1 MINCFP
7 HVYSRILVKRTYTL
21 SNHTPLSLYL
31 NLLYR
36 SLCCLIVEPYSHSL
50 AIIPVLISSVCLSTH
65 PVRLSFVSRFIVLL
79 DSCLDYCLDF
89 RLQLASPWTLL
100 FAGFDLWTVRLLFC
114 SPLDIP
120 VYRLSTPGLSDY
132 SFALWINKSLFQVL
146 SVVCAWFRSPP
157 PNKNCV

>member
-7 HVYSRILVKRTYTL
+7 HVYSRILVKRTCTL
-21 SNHTPLSLYL
+21 SNGAPLSLYL

-50 AIIPVLISSVCLSTH
+50 AITPILISSVSVCLSPY
-65 PVRLSFVSRFIVLL
+65 PVCLSFVSLFIVLL

-89 RLQLASPWTLL
+89 QLRLASPWTLL

-114 SPLDIP
+114 SSLDIP
-120 VYRLSTPGLSDY
+120 VYRLSTPGVSSTFCCLCLVP
-132 SFALWINKSLFQVL
+132 FA
-146 SVVCAWFRSPP
+146 PT
-157 PNKNCV
+157 